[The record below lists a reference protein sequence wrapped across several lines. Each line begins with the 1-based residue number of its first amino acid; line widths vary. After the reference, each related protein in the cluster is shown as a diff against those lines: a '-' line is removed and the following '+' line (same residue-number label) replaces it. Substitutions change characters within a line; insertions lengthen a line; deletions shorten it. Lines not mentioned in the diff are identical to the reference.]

1 MADLVAFF
9 TLGLAMDDFK
19 PYVLTGLALGGVYA
33 LSATGIVVLYQATG
47 VLNLAFGAIGTLG
60 ALVAWQ
66 LIESDVMSEW
76 PAYAVC
82 VLVGGAVTLLYGVV
96 FGPAFAARD
105 PLVKAMGTVG
115 LMLILLG
122 AMYWIWPVGTFARSL
137 IMPTTNWGFQV
148 DFLDARVNGT
158 QFIAMGF
165 AIYVTLQTIVF
176 FRFTNLGIATR
187 ALADDREI
195 AATLGVPVRRVEAAA
210 WLGSGLVCGASG
222 LLLASLVG
230 LDAGTLTFLVISSL
244 AAALIAR
251 LRSLWVTFLAGI
263 FIGLT
268 EALIT
273 PIIELSRY
281 RTMAPFV
288 LAIAALLLFQRQS
301 GVSMARAAR

>member
-1 MADLVAFF
+1 MPDLAELLV
-9 TLGLAMDDFK
+9 LGLAVDDFK
-19 PYVLTGLALGGVYA
+19 PFVLTGLALGGVYG

-47 VLNLAFGAIGTLG
+47 VLNLAFGAVGALG
-60 ALVAWQ
+60 ALVSWQ
-66 LIESDVMSEW
+66 LIESTDLPNW
-76 PAYAVC
+76 LAYLAC
-82 VLVGGAVTLLYGVV
+82 IGVGGAVTLLYGVV

-105 PLVKAMGTVG
+105 PLVKAMGTLG
-115 LMLILLG
+115 LALILLG

-137 IMPTTNWGFQV
+137 ILPTTNWGFQV
-148 DFLDARVNGT
+148 EFLNARVNGT
-158 QFIAMGF
+158 QLIAMGF
-165 AIYVTLQTIVF
+165 AISVTVATALLL
-176 FRFTNLGIATR
+176 RLTNLGTATR

-195 AATLGVPVRRVEAAA
+195 TATLGVPVRRVEAAA

-230 LDAGTLTFLVISSL
+230 LDAGSLTFLVISAL

-251 LRSLWVTFLAGI
+251 LRSLSVTLLAGI
-263 FIGLT
+263 CIGLA
-268 EALIT
+268 EALLT

-288 LAIAALLLFQRQS
+288 LAIAALFLFQRQS

>member
-1 MADLVAFF
+1 MPEFAELMV
-9 TLGLAMDDFK
+9 LGWALDDFK

-47 VLNLAFGAIGTLG
+47 VLNLAFGAVGALG
-60 ALVAWQ
+60 ALVSWQ
-66 LIESDVMSEW
+66 IIESTSVPDW
-76 PAYAVC
+76 LAYLAC
-82 VLVGGAVTLLYGVV
+82 IGVGGAVTLLYGVV

-115 LMLILLG
+115 LTLILLG
-122 AMYWIWPVGTFARSL
+122 VMYWIWPVGTFARSL
-137 IMPTTNWGFQV
+137 ILPTTDWGFQV
-148 DFLDARVNGT
+148 EFLDARVNGT

-165 AIYVTLQTIVF
+165 AVCVTVLTALF
-176 FRFTNLGIATR
+176 LRFTSLGTATR

-210 WLGSGLVCGASG
+210 WLGSGLVCGSSG

-230 LDAGTLTFLVISSL
+230 LDAGTLTFLVISAL

-251 LRSLWVTFLAGI
+251 LRSLWVTLLAGI
-263 FIGLT
+263 CIGLT
-268 EALIT
+268 EALLT
-273 PIIELSRY
+273 PIFELTRY

-301 GVSMARAAR
+301 GISVVRAAR